1 MDIDMTSMFP
11 AITAAQIIKV
21 ISQVVTWG
29 AVFIL
34 LWVSYRFIKKN
45 VNSLIA
51 RGKMK

>member
-1 MDIDMTSMFP
+1 MEINMTGMFP
-11 AITAAQIIKV
+11 AITPANIIAV

-34 LWVSYRFIKKN
+34 LWTSYRFIKKN